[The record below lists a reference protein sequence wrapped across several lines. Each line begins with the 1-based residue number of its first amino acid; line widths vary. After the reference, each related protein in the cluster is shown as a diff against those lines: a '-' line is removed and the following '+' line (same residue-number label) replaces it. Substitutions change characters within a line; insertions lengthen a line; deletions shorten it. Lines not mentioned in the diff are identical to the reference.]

1 MVGDLSFGTKTTQSF
16 QLSVKDVQVYLLQDL
31 QCKDFLT
38 VMKKIIHAFRR
49 SNNNN
54 NNNFINLYCANINP
68 ENFHLRI
75 TITQQN
81 PKILNIFKLTKSL
94 IYND

>member
-1 MVGDLSFGTKTTQSF
+1 MVYNFSLLLNSDFFSK
-16 QLSVKDVQVYLLQDL
+16 QVG
-31 QCKDFLT
+31 
-38 VMKKIIHAFRR
+38 III
-49 SNNNN
+49 

-68 ENFHLRI
+68 ENFHLRV